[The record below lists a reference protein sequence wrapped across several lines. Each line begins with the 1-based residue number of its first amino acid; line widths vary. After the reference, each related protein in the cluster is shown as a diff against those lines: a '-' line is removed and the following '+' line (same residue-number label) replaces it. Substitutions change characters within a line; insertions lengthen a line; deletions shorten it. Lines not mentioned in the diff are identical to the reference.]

1 LALRDYYCILLRDNS
16 SLTLVNAYITFMPPA
31 VARQRAYKEITLQQ
45 LRSFYETARLG
56 SLTAAA
62 EFLDLAHPTVWQQ
75 VHALERQFGHKL
87 IEPSRRGCRLTPA
100 GRLLADMAGPS
111 VLSIGSLRNHF
122 REALAEAEA
131 ELIVAA
137 TPRVMVEELPG
148 CVREFGRRF
157 PRVRLTL
164 KEMRDELIS
173 GAIESGEADL
183 GLTPVRSPDF
193 GRPWLA
199 SRWVVFEP
207 CYELDN
213 ILITPKGH
221 PLARRQRVQPRDLRG
236 YPLVNGPTA
245 FLDPTIKGMLDR
257 LGILEFPSSHRVE
270 AFFAATIRRYV
281 ELGFGIGLIGGRPGQ
296 QPHPRLHE
304 RVMSHYFGRSTIFLG
319 RRKGAPQTESALAFV
334 QTVRLLLSP
343 GQASTPKSSRRTGE
357 A

>member
-1 LALRDYYCILLRDNS
+1 MPSLL
-16 SLTLVNAYITFMPPA
+16 PK
-31 VARQRAYKEITLQQ
+31 QRPYKEITLQQ

-75 VHALERQFGHKL
+75 VHALERQFGYKL

-111 VLSIGSLRNHF
+111 VLSIGSLRNRF
-122 REALAEAEA
+122 LEALAEPEM

-137 TPRVMVEELPG
+137 TPRAMVEELPN

-173 GAIESGEADL
+173 SAIESGEVDL
-183 GLTPVRSPDF
+183 GLTPLRSSDLS
-193 GRPWLA
+193 RPWLS
-199 SRWVVFEP
+199 SRWVQFEP

-221 PLARRQRVQPRDLRG
+221 PLARRRRIRPRDLRG

-245 FLDPTIKGMLDR
+245 FLDPTIKGMLDKV
-257 LGILEFPSSHRVE
+257 GILEFQSRYRVE

-296 QPHPRLHE
+296 QPHPNLHE
-304 RVMSHYFGRSTIFLG
+304 RVMSRYFGRSTMFLG
-319 RRKGAPQTESALAFV
+319 RRKGDPQSGSALAFV
-334 QTVRLLLSP
+334 QTVMTLLSP
-343 GQASTPKSSRRTGE
+343 RKPRAPVRRGARSPGDVGGLPAPPAQPESERQTGE
-357 A
+357 W

>member
-1 LALRDYYCILLRDNS
+1 
-16 SLTLVNAYITFMPPA
+16 MPPPT
-31 VARQRAYKEITLQQ
+31 RKPRAYKEITLQQ

-62 EFLDLAHPTVWQQ
+62 EFLELAHPTVWQQ

-87 IEPSRRGCRLTPA
+87 IEPWRRGCRLTAA

-111 VLSIGSLRNHF
+111 VLSIGSLRSHF
-122 REALAEAEA
+122 LEALAETET

-148 CVREFGRRF
+148 CVRDFGRRF
-157 PRVRLTL
+157 PRVRLIL

-183 GLTPVRSPDF
+183 GLTPVRSSDL
-193 GRPWLA
+193 GQPWLS
-199 SRWVVFEP
+199 SRWVAFEP

-221 PLARRQRVQPRDLRG
+221 PLARQPRVQPRDLRG

-245 FLDPTIKGMLDR
+245 FLDPTIKGVLDK
-257 LGILEFPSSHRVE
+257 LGILEFQAHYRVE

-296 QPHPRLHE
+296 QPQPNVHE
-304 RVMSHYFGRSTIFLG
+304 RVMSRYFGRSTIFLG
-319 RRKGAPQTESALAFV
+319 RRKAAPQSASALAFV
-334 QTVRLLLSP
+334 QTVRALLGP
-343 GQASTPKSSRRTGE
+343 AKRRPS
-357 A
+357 AR

>member
-1 LALRDYYCILLRDNS
+1 MS
-16 SLTLVNAYITFMPPA
+16 SATP
-31 VARQRAYKEITLQQ
+31 RQRAYKEITLQQ

-62 EFLDLAHPTVWQQ
+62 EFLGLAHPTVWQQ

-87 IEPSRRGCRLTPA
+87 IEPFRRGCRLTPA

-111 VLSIGSLRNHF
+111 VLGIGSLRNHF
-122 REALAEAEA
+122 LEALADTETD
-131 ELIVAA
+131 LIVAA
-137 TPRVMVEELPG
+137 TPRAMVEELPG

-164 KEMRDELIS
+164 KETRDELIS

-183 GLTPVRSPDF
+183 GLTPVRSSDLS
-193 GRPWLA
+193 RPWLS

-213 ILITPKGH
+213 ILITPKSH
-221 PLARRQRVQPRDLRG
+221 PLARRRRVQPRDLRG

-245 FLDPTIKGMLDR
+245 FLDPTIKGVLDK
-257 LGILEFPSSHRVE
+257 LGILEFPSRYRVE

-296 QPHPRLHE
+296 QPHPNLHE
-304 RVMSHYFGRSTIFLG
+304 RVMSRYFGRATIFLG
-319 RRKGAPQTESALAFV
+319 RRKSAPQSASALAFV
-334 QTVRLLLSP
+334 QTVRTLLSP
-343 GQASTPKSSRRTGE
+343 GKSRAGGR
-357 A
+357 